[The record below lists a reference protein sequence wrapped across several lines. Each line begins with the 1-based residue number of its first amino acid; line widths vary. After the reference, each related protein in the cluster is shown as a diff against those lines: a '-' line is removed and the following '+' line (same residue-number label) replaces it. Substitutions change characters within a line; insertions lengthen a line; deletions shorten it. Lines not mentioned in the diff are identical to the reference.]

1 MVNSGEQAS
10 PGRTSSVGLPAV
22 DASRAAHF
30 SVAEMVTA
38 AWRKSSWSAYNGGCV
53 EVADLQHDRIGVRDT
68 KAKGSGPILV
78 FTHTEWRLFLSSVKR
93 GDLDFS

>member
-1 MVNSGEQAS
+1 MVNSGEHAS
-10 PGRTSSVGLPAV
+10 PGGASSVGLSTV

-30 SVAEMVTA
+30 SAAEMMAA

-53 EVADLQHDRIGVRDT
+53 EVAELQHDRIGVRDT

-78 FTHTEWRLFLSSVKR
+78 FTHAEWRLFLSSVKH